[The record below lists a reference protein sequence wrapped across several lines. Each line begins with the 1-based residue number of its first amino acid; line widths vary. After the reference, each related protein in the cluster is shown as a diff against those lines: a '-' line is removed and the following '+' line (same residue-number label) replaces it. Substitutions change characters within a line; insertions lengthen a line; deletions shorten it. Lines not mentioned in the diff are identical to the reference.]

1 MKLQN
6 YLLQTIP
13 ILVILFVL
21 PGCGDERVYIKF
33 KTSEQFFIDDSKTD
47 ADKLNRELE
56 YDIRQAEKKRKEKQ
70 QKEEAAKAEAAK
82 AEAEAEAEAERL
94 PAE

>member
-6 YLLQTIP
+6 YLLQTIS
-13 ILVILFVL
+13 ILAISFIFT
-21 PGCGDERVYIKF
+21 GCGGERVHIKF

-70 QKEEAAKAEAAK
+70 QKEEAAKAEAA
-82 AEAEAEAEAERL
+82 EAEAEAERL

>member
-6 YLLQTIP
+6 YLLHTIP
-13 ILVILFVL
+13 IFVISLVFS
-21 PGCGDERVYIKF
+21 GCGDERVFIKF

-82 AEAEAEAEAERL
+82 AEAEAERL
-94 PAE
+94 PVE

>member
-1 MKLQN
+1 MKLRN

-13 ILVILFVL
+13 ILAILFVL

-56 YDIRQAEKKRKEKQ
+56 YDIRQAEKK
-70 QKEEAAKAEAAK
+70 